1 MKKLVLVDTIS
12 QHRIRYVV
20 EVEDDIN
27 DALDEVVM
35 KGDNTG
41 FHEFSQEYLG
51 ETTISYREISKE
63 EYLSVFDKDN
73 DYLSSWTEEQKLRF
87 INKINYHEDGIVKND
102 FRISV
107 SA

>member
-41 FHEFSQEYLG
+41 FDEFSQEHLG
-51 ETTISYREISKE
+51 QVIVSHREISKE

-73 DYLSSWTEEQKLRF
+73 DYLESWTEEQKLRF
-87 INKINYHEDGIVKND
+87 INKINYHEEWNCQE
-102 FRISV
+102 
-107 SA
+107 

>member
-20 EVEDDIN
+20 EVEDDIK

-41 FHEFSQEYLG
+41 FHEFSQEHLG
-51 ETTISYREISKE
+51 QMTISHREISKE
-63 EYLSVFDKDN
+63 EYLSLFDKDN
-73 DYLSSWTEEQKLRF
+73 DYLESWTEEEKLKF
-87 INKINYHEDGIVKND
+87 INKINYDEMNKND
-102 FRISV
+102 E
-107 SA
+107 AGC